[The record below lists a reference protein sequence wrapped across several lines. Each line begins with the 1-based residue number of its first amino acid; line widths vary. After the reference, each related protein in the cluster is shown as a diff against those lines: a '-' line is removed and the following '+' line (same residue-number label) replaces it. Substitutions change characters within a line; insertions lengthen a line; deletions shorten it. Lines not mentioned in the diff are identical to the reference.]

1 MGRRCEMIRVILDGG
16 VCEPVASQR
25 INMAYDAGTLTD
37 MQAWREG
44 RSLTVRLPSTAVSD
58 RLMCNADDIHSPD
71 RFNSR
76 LHTASVEVDGVE
88 LLRGTATLRSVVRA
102 QGLTYYDVMI
112 RDGGAEWAKSASLTM
127 LRDSEVEFST
137 LLDSAGIA
145 ATWQGDKAVRF
156 LPVVRDSYS
165 SDSTAE
171 GLLLPQQMLMPQE
184 YHPFLSVEAILRS
197 IFLSAGYELC
207 SEFMQSSL
215 FKSLYMSGA
224 YEDVDAAAARAKMDF
239 LAGRQAASTA
249 TADAEGIVYAWEPK
263 FASNIGAFVDTVTP
277 PPDIEPAE
285 VRSGLFSTGGCMS
298 FVDGRPQ
305 FKPTREIC
313 VGFEYY
319 IKYATE
325 YRIASRTRLRG
336 FDAVHVDRDCDID
349 IGLANPFEDRRGE
362 LRPQFQ
368 YRVVVFDHKSG
379 DKYRLG
385 GSISFASRT
394 ALITTPSD
402 VAADLPLT
410 VCRSGETT
418 YRPYDGDWALYDG
431 YIEECGTRDVEL
443 RVRTPPEQLSPS
455 SPKVFN
461 FIYFHG
467 AEEGQQLTLSER
479 CTLRPIFSG
488 EAGYGSVVSFADVAC
503 HRVRQSGLIEAI
515 RQMFNLH
522 IYSDQ
527 NARKVYIEP
536 YDDFF
541 GRHTEDWRG
550 RQLTS
555 GEQRWSDTMLGRHE
569 LQTWRYGEG
578 DGVVGR
584 FGAADGNELGQWTFA
599 TEGCGTLL
607 GRQTHVNPPVPPERV
622 AEADVPRRALGRGDT
637 CRRPRLGGRRGGHLA
652 AHSDLRRHGTA
663 ARGREVGLS
672 HNRRGLSAG
681 GVPLR
686 GGRAERGI
694 HALLRGSRLA
704 DGAAPLL
711 RCHAA
716 QRGRATDV
724 RMRRAALAGG
734 VCRPVRLGERRGR
747 HTLVVPPRG
756 GRVVVALHVGGH
768 RQLRPRD
775 GGCAVPFPKGYV
787 RLRDHVNNRERD
799 EKLFYKTCP
808 AASAR
813 QSDRRPCR
821 GEDSGIRTHRHL
833 ARRAVSA
840 MVRGGAAHGAR
851 LRAVRGHDPHGRTPS
866 VLV

>member
-1 MGRRCEMIRVILDGG
+1 MIRVILDGG
-16 VCEPVASQR
+16 ACEPVASQR

-44 RSLTVRLPSTAVSD
+44 RSLTVRLPSTTVTD
-58 RLMCNADDIHSPD
+58 RLMCNADDIHSPE

-88 LLRGTATLRSVVRA
+88 LLRGTATLRSVVRTEG
-102 QGLTYYDVMI
+102 QTYYDVMI
-112 RDGGAEWAKSASLTM
+112 RDGGAEWARSASLTM
-127 LRDSEVEFST
+127 LRDSEVAFST

-145 ATWQGDKAVRF
+145 STWQGDKAVRF

-197 IFLSAGYELC
+197 IFRSAGYELC

-239 LAGRQAASTA
+239 LAGRQAAATA
-249 TADAEGIVYAWEPK
+249 TADAEGMVYAWEPK
-263 FASNIGAFVDTVTP
+263 FASNIGAFVDTATP

-362 LRPQFQ
+362 LQPLFQ
-368 YRVVVFDHKSG
+368 YRVVVFDHKTG

-385 GSISFASRT
+385 GLATFASRT

-503 HRVRQSGLIEAI
+503 HKVRQSELIEALC
-515 RQMFNLH
+515 QMFNLH

-527 NARKVYIEP
+527 NARRVYIEP

-550 RQLTS
+550 RQLTE
-555 GEQRWSDTMLGRHE
+555 GEQRWSDTMLDRHE
-569 LQTWRYGEG
+569 LQTWRYGDG

-584 FGAADGNELGQWTFA
+584 FGAAGGNELGQWTFA

-607 GRQTHVNPPVPPERV
+607 GRQTHLNPLFHPSVSQRQMCRAAPSAAVIRAGDRDSEVEEAGITPRIVIYAGMGQLPEGERWGYPITD
-622 AEADVPRRALGRGDT
+622 EGYP
-637 CRRPRLGGRRGGHLA
+637 LA
-652 AHSDLRRHGTA
+652 AFHFAGDELNEGFTLCFEDRDSLTGLHRYYDAMLRS
-663 ARGREVGLS
+663 E
-672 HNRRGLSAG
+672 
-681 GVPLR
+681 
-686 GGRAERGI
+686 AERQTFACGVRLSPAEYADLFDLESGGADI
-694 HALLRGSRLA
+694 RSWFRLA
-704 DGAAPLL
+704 AGESSSLFTLAAIDSYDPQTEV
-711 RCHAA
+711 A
-716 QRGRATDV
+716 QCRFQRV
-724 RMRRAALAGG
+724 MR
-734 VCRPVRLGERRGR
+734 
-747 HTLVVPPRG
+747 
-756 GRVVVALHVGGH
+756 
-768 RQLRPRD
+768 D
-775 GGCAVPFPKGYV
+775 
-787 RLRDHVNNRERD
+787 
-799 EKLFYKTCP
+799 
-808 AASAR
+808 
-813 QSDRRPCR
+813 
-821 GEDSGIRTHRHL
+821 
-833 ARRAVSA
+833 
-840 MVRGGAAHGAR
+840 
-851 LRAVRGHDPHGRTPS
+851 
-866 VLV
+866 